1 MEGEEL
7 AVDSDAELVEIEYG
21 YVTRDRRILLRATPA
36 DVHVLVAEVARRGWQ
51 VRAHPVEVFG
61 IADGR
66 ETLLADL
73 DRR

>member
-1 MEGEEL
+1 M
-7 AVDSDAELVEIEYG
+7 DSYPELVEIEYG
-21 YVTRDRRILLRATPA
+21 YVTRDRRILMRATPQTITPG
-36 DVHVLVAEVARRGWQ
+36 RRGSPARWQ
-51 VRAHPVEVFG
+51 VRPHPVEVFG